1 MAWEVVRCDKRKR
14 NGLLSANTTHLRE
27 RKIEMAAQFA
37 HYWQEGVILT
47 EEEREHQ
54 WKIAQA
60 LNQGFVF
67 TVPEGSD
74 LNGQV
79 YTDHTK
85 RELKIMMLMESDTP
99 RDMIPFF
106 LNEDFQPEED
116 DELGKRLAAREPS
129 EREPAIFLT
138 MADKSAATSWV
149 FFQ

>member
-1 MAWEVVRCDKRKR
+1 
-14 NGLLSANTTHLRE
+14 
-27 RKIEMAAQFA
+27 MAAQFA
-37 HYWQEGVILT
+37 HYWQEDVILT

-67 TVPEGSD
+67 TVSEGSD

-79 YTDHTK
+79 YTDRTK
-85 RELKIMMLMESDTP
+85 RELKIMMLMENDTP

-116 DELGKRLAAREPS
+116 DELGKHLAAREPS